1 MSLFICSA
9 FTSPLHLYLVY
20 ILLTSCTTHRYNL
33 NWALHLFCDFLF
45 LCLYYTNRI
54 KTVACCDPSPLQTN
68 MDVPQTF
75 EDMLAAVDREII
87 RFLELRNK
95 IIALQAHKLEI
106 ETMRERAEMFS
117 DMLFKAS
124 TFNNEIQAL
133 NYVKTFILPW
143 KNYLLQSYF
152 PKTFNALP
160 EAIPVTWNHI
170 ETSILL
176 LQLSETLKEDSHALP
191 ILE

>member
-1 MSLFICSA
+1 
-9 FTSPLHLYLVY
+9 
-20 ILLTSCTTHRYNL
+20 
-33 NWALHLFCDFLF
+33 
-45 LCLYYTNRI
+45 
-54 KTVACCDPSPLQTN
+54 
-68 MDVPQTF
+68 MDAPKTF

-124 TFNNEIQAL
+124 TLNNEIQAL

-160 EAIPVTWNHI
+160 EVIPEVWNHM

-176 LQLSETLKEDSHALP
+176 LQLSETLKEDSQDLP
-191 ILE
+191 ISEYPCRLPVV

>member
-1 MSLFICSA
+1 
-9 FTSPLHLYLVY
+9 
-20 ILLTSCTTHRYNL
+20 
-33 NWALHLFCDFLF
+33 
-45 LCLYYTNRI
+45 
-54 KTVACCDPSPLQTN
+54 
-68 MDVPQTF
+68 MDAPKTF

-124 TFNNEIQAL
+124 TLNNEMQAL

-152 PKTFNALP
+152 PKTFHALP
-160 EAIPVTWNHI
+160 EVIPEVWNHM

-176 LQLSETLKEDSHALP
+176 LQLSETLKEDSQNLP
-191 ILE
+191 ISE

>member
-1 MSLFICSA
+1 MYK
-9 FTSPLHLYLVY
+9 P
-20 ILLTSCTTHRYNL
+20 
-33 NWALHLFCDFLF
+33 
-45 LCLYYTNRI
+45 
-54 KTVACCDPSPLQTN
+54 PLQSKLGFTPFLRFSFFVIKFQQSHKN
-68 MDVPQTF
+68 RRSLRLQPFAAGMDAPKTF
-75 EDMLAAVDREII
+75 DDMLAEVDRRII

-124 TFNNEIQAL
+124 TLNNEIQAL

-160 EAIPVTWNHI
+160 EAMPETWNHM

-176 LQLSETLKEDSHALP
+176 LQLSETLKDDSLALP